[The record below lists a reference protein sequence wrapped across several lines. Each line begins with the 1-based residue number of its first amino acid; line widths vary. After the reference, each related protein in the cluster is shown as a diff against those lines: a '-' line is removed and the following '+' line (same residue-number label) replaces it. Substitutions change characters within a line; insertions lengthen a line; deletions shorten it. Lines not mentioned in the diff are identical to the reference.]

1 MLFNQLIRTVFFAC
15 VLWQGVRS
23 CNWWCSTS
31 FRTTTIQSNL
41 LLGEV
46 FWGIRRLLAIATPFF
61 NNLASF
67 SRVLV
72 ITGTTY
78 QDSIGDSWGLI
89 QRYEARPIPEVLLTG
104 LGSLRRIVTCTW
116 VRGVNRGNA
125 GLLRWDIWNRP
136 GLCWHHTSLGAISQ
150 YIIIQACRCFLVLES
165 FEVGWISFF
174 TFLFC
179 KKIPFLKESLRRT
192 LLAPKVLAI

>member
-150 YIIIQACRCFLVLES
+150 YITIQACRCFFGAGVFRGRLNFIFYVPVL
-165 FEVGWISFF
+165 
-174 TFLFC
+174 
-179 KKIPFLKESLRRT
+179 
-192 LLAPKVLAI
+192 